1 MKWEDDMRA
10 SIDIGIVYPG
20 TIKLDDVYLNTKY
33 EMVYEKYCQK
43 QQVMKKR
50 EKVKMKQWVNPNC

>member
-1 MKWEDDMRA
+1 MEWEDDMRV

-20 TIKLDDVYLNTKY
+20 TIKLDAVYLNKKY

-43 QQVMKKR
+43 QQVMKK
-50 EKVKMKQWVNPNC
+50 